1 MSIESLASKERI
13 YYADTN
19 LQSFNLSACSIM
31 KAPRASLEFA
41 SKAISKQAH
50 LNIRYSPASNR
61 GAPTP
66 TGCNGGKRGRG
77 SSLIESVPGHE
88 LAMGSMPQFLS
99 AVANSLPS
107 IMPTSQKVIADR
119 NVQNVVLGDI
129 FFKTWY
135 PSFYPE
141 ELVGRDTERL
151 YVCRWCF
158 KYSKEVMPFSA
169 HVVTK
174 LNRVLRAFELC

>member
-1 MSIESLASKERI
+1 
-13 YYADTN
+13 
-19 LQSFNLSACSIM
+19 
-31 KAPRASLEFA
+31 
-41 SKAISKQAH
+41 
-50 LNIRYSPASNR
+50 
-61 GAPTP
+61 
-66 TGCNGGKRGRG
+66 
-77 SSLIESVPGHE
+77 
-88 LAMGSMPQFLS
+88 MGSMPQFLG
-99 AVANSLPS
+99 AVANGLTS
-107 IMPTSQKVIADR
+107 IMPTPQKLIADR

-169 HVVTK
+169 HVVRKPSRISAPSSPAECNTLESVSPK
-174 LNRVLRAFELC
+174 GCVSSGYPDLFQRHLLYL

>member
-1 MSIESLASKERI
+1 MGKPP
-13 YYADTN
+13 N
-19 LQSFNLSACSIM
+19 V
-31 KAPRASLEFA
+31 EFRR
-41 SKAISKQAH
+41 S
-50 LNIRYSPASNR
+50 
-61 GAPTP
+61 
-66 TGCNGGKRGRG
+66 
-77 SSLIESVPGHE
+77 EVV
-88 LAMGSMPQFLS
+88 MGSMPQFLS

-107 IMPTSQKVIADR
+107 IMPIPQKLIADR

-169 HVVTK
+169 HVVSRPNK
-174 LNRVLRAFELC
+174 IYAPSSSAERISRKHVPQRRYLLRVP

>member
-1 MSIESLASKERI
+1 
-13 YYADTN
+13 
-19 LQSFNLSACSIM
+19 
-31 KAPRASLEFA
+31 
-41 SKAISKQAH
+41 
-50 LNIRYSPASNR
+50 
-61 GAPTP
+61 
-66 TGCNGGKRGRG
+66 
-77 SSLIESVPGHE
+77 
-88 LAMGSMPQFLS
+88 MGSMPQFLS

-107 IMPTSQKVIADR
+107 IMPTAPKAIADR

-141 ELVGRDTERL
+141 ELVGRDADRL

-169 HVVTK
+169 HVVSSHNEVCVALSCAKHHT
-174 LNRVLRAFELC
+174 LESVSLERYSSSGHRDLYQRRVLYLRSGR